1 MDQEHVLV
9 DASSALKLKFL
20 LGDEPE
26 YGSDSHSFSSIQ
38 FVFHSAGLNLISF
51 SIGRGFWYGYFCNF
65 TEVSCRRNFHP

>member
-26 YGSDSHSFSSIQ
+26 YGSDSHSVQ
-38 FVFHSAGLNLISF
+38 FNLF
-51 SIGRGFWYGYFCNF
+51 F
-65 TEVSCRRNFHP
+65 TLQVLT